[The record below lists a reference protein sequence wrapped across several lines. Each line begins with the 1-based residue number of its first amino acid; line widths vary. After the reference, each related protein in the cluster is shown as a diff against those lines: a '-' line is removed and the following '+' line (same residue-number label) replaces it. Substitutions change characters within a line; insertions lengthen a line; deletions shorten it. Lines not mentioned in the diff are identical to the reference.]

1 MCVMTD
7 RHMVQLTTINQG
19 DGACGAQDHLR
30 VTLLDVRGGVL
41 LRRSPTIGEV
51 RALPPLVS
59 AREATAATTWWLRC
73 DGPLEQIIA
82 TLLIEG
88 RGGEGSA
95 WVEVAGDGF
104 GWCPPDGRRRVDRVY
119 REGPCG
125 IRGCVER
132 VERYGQPTL
141 WRYTVIAGWETP
153 TTTHAAEQT
162 AEQPPAVGP
171 VAAALAAL
179 AREPLALP
187 LSA

>member
-1 MCVMTD
+1 MTG

-19 DGACGAQDHLR
+19 DGACAARHHLR
-30 VTLLDVRGGVL
+30 VTLLDVVGGEP
-41 LRRSPTIGEV
+41 LRRSPALGEV
-51 RALPPLVS
+51 RDLPPLVR
-59 AREATAATTWWLRC
+59 AGEASAATTWWLSC
-73 DGPLEQIIA
+73 DGPLEQMTA

-95 WVEVAGDGF
+95 WVAVAGDGF
-104 GWCPPDGRRRVDRVY
+104 SWCPPDGRRRVDRVY

-153 TTTHAAEQT
+153 TTTLATKAT
-162 AEQPPAVGP
+162 AEHPPAAGP

-179 AREPLALP
+179 AREPWTLP